1 MARGAHYSARKICLQ
16 IWEGSF
22 YSVCFKERGPRMSDT
37 DPQGMRCPSDTQQW
51 STVRKLTLGD
61 CRPTKGLIR
70 AFLQREVPL
79 LSRETHHPR
88 HTTRLYG
95 AQDGIQKWEP
105 YSDIKN
111 SRAYWPRCPS
121 SSRGLLFPIRLLGHG
136 TDPTVSQILWSLLL
150 LLLTSWLPARLEQK
164 LTGGSL

>member
-1 MARGAHYSARKICLQ
+1 MARGAHYSARKICSQ

-51 STVRKLTLGD
+51 STVRRLTLGD

-79 LSRETHHPR
+79 LSRETHTTLAIPGFMEPR
-88 HTTRLYG
+88 MVFRNG
-95 AQDGIQKWEP
+95 ALFRYKKL
-105 YSDIKN
+105 S
-111 SRAYWPRCPS
+111 CPIDLVAPVAA
-121 SSRGLLFPIRLLGHG
+121 GGYCF
-136 TDPTVSQILWSLLL
+136 
-150 LLLTSWLPARLEQK
+150 LLTARSWHWPHCLSDSVIPA
-164 LTGGSL
+164 SAAAD